1 MRQRE
6 FIKLLTP
13 RPSHGGAQQS
23 PTKFPVI
30 VRAPARRVGE
40 EDVYLSV
47 FAEIP

>member
-30 VRAPARRVGE
+30 VRAPVGE